1 MLPAVL
7 LPGHCCRCCGS
18 RRCSCCCCRCFQCL
32 RSGRCFWLLHQVP
45 RYQILGSCPA
55 KHQENQKQ
63 QQFTF
68 SATVHVPGCFN
79 RGTATKA
86 LDLARHGKQFEGK
99 AAAHFACLIYM
110 VDQPKHEQLGINAGA
125 VHAGVT
131 VICSWPEMQQMMH
144 KHSNVRDQASDETC
158 FWGVACM
165 LGNKYS
171 KRAKQTKK
179 QHQCP
184 PHAGQQCHALQI
196 DQHTKYALHSAP
208 VLQGCC
214 CCW

>member
-1 MLPAVL
+1 
-7 LPGHCCRCCGS
+7 
-18 RRCSCCCCRCFQCL
+18 
-32 RSGRCFWLLHQVP
+32 
-45 RYQILGSCPA
+45 
-55 KHQENQKQ
+55 
-63 QQFTF
+63 
-68 SATVHVPGCFN
+68 
-79 RGTATKA
+79 

-196 DQHTKYALHSAP
+196 DQHTKYALQKRTCAARVLLLLVMGAELKSTSTTSFENSRTRALGTSP
-208 VLQGCC
+208 LKGSGSPLKWMSSLQGSITARN
-214 CCW
+214 WYAIS